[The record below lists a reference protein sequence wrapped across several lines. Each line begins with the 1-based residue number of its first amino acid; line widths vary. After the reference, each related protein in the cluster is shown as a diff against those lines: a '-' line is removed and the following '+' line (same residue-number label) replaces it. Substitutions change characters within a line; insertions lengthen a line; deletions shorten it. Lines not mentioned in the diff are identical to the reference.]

1 MSPPVLI
8 VSEQLNYTKPD
19 GIHAIF
25 MPVIIEFSRCIC
37 TYSSAKFEYPIYKKK
52 DLKKKRLRQLTLQ
65 FKEAIQVLSSFLSA
79 GYSLENGLFMSVREL
94 EALYGKDA
102 MITEEFERLAAG
114 VRMNRPVEQLL
125 AEFGERSGIQDVD
138 HFAQVFGMARR
149 SGGELVEIIRQ
160 SAGVIRDKIQVQEE
174 IQTMT
179 AARIFE
185 QKIMN
190 GIPFGMI
197 LYIDFTSPGFFD
209 IMYGTWMGRLIMTLC
224 LAFYMGAVMLSG
236 KILDIEI

>member
-1 MSPPVLI
+1 MKTGRKGRPGRRISLRGSPKPRA
-8 VSEQLNYTKPD
+8 PD
-19 GIHAIF
+19 GEDYR
-25 MPVIIEFSRCIC
+25 VYRL
-37 TYSSAKFEYPIYKKK
+37 SAKEYMGLSAIGLGLCGLTAYVFYRSFFAFILLMPLGFLYPIYKKK

-65 FKEAIQVLSSFLSA
+65 FKEA
-79 GYSLENGLFMSVREL
+79 
-94 EALYGKDA
+94 
-102 MITEEFERLAAG
+102 
-114 VRMNRPVEQLL
+114 
-125 AEFGERSGIQDVD
+125 
-138 HFAQVFGMARR
+138 
-149 SGGELVEIIRQ
+149 
-160 SAGVIRDKIQVQEE
+160 IQVQEE

>member
-1 MSPPVLI
+1 MTEKQGGLKRRVNLKIGKSLEIQEIVRTKGKKWEKTAVKTGRKGQPGRRISLRGSPKPRA
-8 VSEQLNYTKPD
+8 PD
-19 GIHAIF
+19 GEDYR
-25 MPVIIEFSRCIC
+25 VYRL
-37 TYSSAKFEYPIYKKK
+37 SAKEYMGFRQSDWGFAVLLPMCFTGVFCLYSPYASWFLYPIYKKK

-138 HFAQVFGMARR
+138 HFAQVFG
-149 SGGELVEIIRQ
+149 
-160 SAGVIRDKIQVQEE
+160 SAAE
-174 IQTMT
+174 
-179 AARIFE
+179 
-185 QKIMN
+185 
-190 GIPFGMI
+190 
-197 LYIDFTSPGFFD
+197 
-209 IMYGTWMGRLIMTLC
+209 
-224 LAFYMGAVMLSG
+224 AVGSW
-236 KILDIEI
+236 

>member
-1 MSPPVLI
+1 MKRRVNLKIGKSLEIQEIVRIKGKKWEKTAVKTGRKGQPGRRISLRGSPKPRA
-8 VSEQLNYTKPD
+8 PD
-19 GIHAIF
+19 GEDYR
-25 MPVIIEFSRCIC
+25 VYRL
-37 TYSSAKFEYPIYKKK
+37 SAKEYMGLSAIGLGLCGLTAYVFYRSFFAFILLMPLGFLYPIYKKK

-160 SAGVIRDKIQVQEE
+160 SAGVIR
-174 IQTMT
+174 
-179 AARIFE
+179 
-185 QKIMN
+185 
-190 GIPFGMI
+190 GIRSRFRKKYRP
-197 LYIDFTSPGFFD
+197 
-209 IMYGTWMGRLIMTLC
+209 
-224 LAFYMGAVMLSG
+224 
-236 KILDIEI
+236 